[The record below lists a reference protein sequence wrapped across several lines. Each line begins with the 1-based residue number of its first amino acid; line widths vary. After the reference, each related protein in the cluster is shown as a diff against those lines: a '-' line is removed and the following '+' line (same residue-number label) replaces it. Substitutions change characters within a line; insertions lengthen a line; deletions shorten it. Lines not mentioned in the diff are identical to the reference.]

1 MQIIIIKY
9 KITIK
14 YYNHINNHF
23 SNISYNK
30 FLLNN
35 LPIYNRKKLYIIFL
49 LSYLFLNP
57 SIQFYN
63 SSKFL

>member
-1 MQIIIIKY
+1 MQIIITKY

-35 LPIYNRKKLYIIFL
+35 LPIYNRKKLYIILYYIFIIL
-49 LSYLFLNP
+49 PFFESLNP
-57 SIQFYN
+57 I
-63 SSKFL
+63 L